1 MPLEIIESIDM
12 NRFLEHGL
20 KVRLVE
26 VFGETLA
33 VDTPEDL
40 INVEIK
46 MKDDI
51 LLKRYL

>member
-1 MPLEIIESIDM
+1 M

-26 VFGETLA
+26 IDGETLA

-40 INVEIK
+40 KNVEIK
-46 MKDDI
+46 MKDDV